1 MATRNSINSDIAIEI
16 EKGGTRTTSN
26 TAYAVLCGGTT
37 ATGAI
42 QSIASV
48 GTATQVLTSNGA
60 GALPTFQ
67 AAPTTSMEFQQV
79 STDPVSPIDGQ
90 VWYNTTSNE
99 FKGQAN
105 SVTVTF
111 TVT

>member
-1 MATRNSINSDIAIEI
+1 MATRNSINSDIPIEI
-16 EKGGTRTTSN
+16 EKGGTKDVSH
-26 TAYAVLCGGTT
+26 TAYAVICGGTT
-37 ATGAI
+37 ATSAL

-60 GALPTFQ
+60 AALPTFQ
-67 AAPTTSMEFQQV
+67 AAPTTSIEFQQLA
-79 STDPVSPIDGQ
+79 SDPGSAIDGQ

-105 SVTVTF
+105 SITVTF

>member
-16 EKGGTRTTSN
+16 EKGGTKATTH
-26 TAYAVLCGGTT
+26 TPYAVLCGGTT
-37 ATGAI
+37 ATSAI

-48 GTATQVLTSNGA
+48 GTSSQVLTSNGA

-67 AAPTTSMEFQQV
+67 AAPTTSIEFQQLA
-79 STDPVSPIDGQ
+79 SDPASPIDGQ
-90 VWYNTTSNE
+90 VWYNTTSNT

-105 SVTVTF
+105 SITVTF

>member
-1 MATRNSINSDIAIEI
+1 MATRNSINSNIAIEV
-16 EKGGTRTTSN
+16 EKGGTETTTH

-37 ATGAI
+37 TTGPI

-79 STDPVSPIDGQ
+79 ATDPVSPIDGQ
-90 VWYNTTSNE
+90 VWYNTTSNT

-105 SVTVTF
+105 SITVTF